1 MVIYSY
7 VWCAQIIVSEHNR
20 AKISAICMP
29 KHVQIC
35 VPKYVQY
42 ACRNTFKYACRNTFN
57 MCVETRSVCVAKTFS
72 MRVETRSKAIS
83 KTVSLYLNKT
93 INQRYGWILM
103 PMEITTSNI
112 YIMQRIDTFF

>member
-1 MVIYSY
+1 M
-7 VWCAQIIVSEHNR
+7 R
-20 AKISAICMP
+20 
-29 KHVQIC
+29 
-35 VPKYVQY
+35 
-42 ACRNTFKYACRNTFN
+42 
-57 MCVETRSVCVAKTFS
+57 VETRSNMRAEIRSICVSKHVLYVWRNTFS